1 MASPLSP
8 AAVHVRTCA
17 GEHFTYALSM
27 LRSRPFFSFRKVR
40 PRWPLE
46 RRLLSG
52 PAVALALLAVAIPA
66 CAGGWQAERWGVADF
81 TGALGGGPDG
91 GPVEQAGGIPYAL
104 CGGPAGNLFLAYG
117 QFIDIVTP
125 DGMRSHL
132 AGSGEYGFRD
142 GAAPQAEFRLGLNA
156 YYGAHNLACGS
167 DGAAYVADSGNRRIR
182 RIYKERDQW
191 RVNTWA
197 GGGTRKLSPGE
208 AAPAKAVAFNGTIS
222 IAVTPKGEATVADN
236 HGAYRVTADGR
247 EIRYLGRWPASAF
260 YSNDRSGNLNV
271 MMGDAD
277 QAGNVYFVS
286 RTPDAVIKITPEGQL
301 QHIAGRVTRD
311 RAQQLAGDSPPLEAF
326 FNTPTSI
333 AAQPDGSAIYVC
345 GGDEYDVRRIPADGA
360 GTTATLMQNGQWYQA
375 SVHPNKSRG
384 PAVVKPGAMGK
395 LKPDGGLT
403 DLMVSHLLG
412 RDAQGNL
419 YGSLYSWS
427 GMTQY
432 VEGKGL
438 LGTRVFR
445 LQRSKAGET
454 P

>member
-1 MASPLSP
+1 
-8 AAVHVRTCA
+8 
-17 GEHFTYALSM
+17 M
-27 LRSRPFFSFRKVR
+27 LRSHPLFAFRKAR

-46 RRLLSG
+46 RRLVSS
-52 PAVALALLAVAIPA
+52 PAVALALLVLVTPA
-66 CAGGWQAERWGVADF
+66 WAGDWQAERWDVADF

-91 GPVEQAGGIPYAL
+91 GPAEQAGGIPYAL
-104 CGGPAGNLFLAYG
+104 CGDGAGNLVLAYG

-167 DGAAYVADSGNRRIR
+167 DGSVYIADGGNRRVR
-182 RIYKERDQW
+182 RIHREQGAW
-191 RVNTWA
+191 RVDTWA
-197 GGGTRKLSPGE
+197 GGGNRRLGPGE
-208 AAPAKAVAFNGTIS
+208 SAPPNAVAFSGTLAV
-222 IAVTPKGEATVADN
+222 AVTPAGAVTIADD
-236 HGAYRVTADGR
+236 HGAYRMTTDGR
-247 EIRYLGRWPASAF
+247 TISYLGRWPASAF
-260 YSNDRSGNLNV
+260 YGNDKSGSLHV
-271 MMGDAD
+271 MMGDSD
-277 QAGNVYFVS
+277 LAGNVYFVS
-286 RTPDAVIKITPEGQL
+286 RTPHVVIRITPAGAV
-301 QHIAGRVTRD
+301 QHFAGRVVQD
-311 RAQQLAGDSPPLEAF
+311 KAQQLAGDGPPLEAF

-333 AAQPDGSAIYVC
+333 AVQPDGSAIYVC
-345 GGDEYDVRRIPADGA
+345 GGDEYDIRRIPGDGA
-360 GTTATLMQNGQWYQA
+360 GTTATLMQNGQWYRA
-375 SVHPNKSRG
+375 SIHPNNSRG

-395 LKPDGGLT
+395 LKPDGELT

-419 YGSLYSWS
+419 YGSMNSWS
-427 GMTQY
+427 GMTQF

-445 LQRSKAGET
+445 LQRSKPGRT